1 MQIAGFGDET
11 FDLGLEVARMLPTL
25 QTGRPGES
33 GPGPTPAQHIRG
45 HPMLPALLNLLQN
58 LLLPLLIGVI
68 AAGGLVACLVG
79 RRPRHAARRHA
90 GAAARAPAEAVARPT
105 SPAVVATAAVDQAV
119 TAAAARTVPPRTP
132 PPSPAPCLPLR
143 ADLLLVDDSAVVRA
157 KLRRLFEPAGYSIT
171 QAKDGA
177 EALALL
183 ERGRYGVMV
192 TDLEMPRLDGVGLI
206 RATQTMPACAGMP
219 ILAITGHDDL
229 QSQLSQLQAVTGI
242 YRKPWID
249 DDLLGHV
256 QVLAPPSL
264 SVDLIAE
271 EA

>member
-1 MQIAGFGDET
+1 
-11 FDLGLEVARMLPTL
+11 
-25 QTGRPGES
+25 
-33 GPGPTPAQHIRG
+33 
-45 HPMLPALLNLLQN
+45 MLPALLNFLQN
-58 LLLPLLIGVI
+58 LLLPLLVGV
-68 AAGGLVACLVG
+68 AVVAGLVVFLVG
-79 RRPRHAARRHA
+79 RQPRRR
-90 GAAARAPAEAVARPT
+90 RQPVARPGAGALART
-105 SPAVVATAAVDQAV
+105 SADV
-119 TAAAARTVPPRTP
+119 TARPTAPDSMGTDMGDRAATKVEVAAAP
-132 PPSPAPCLPLR
+132 PPALPSATGPALPLQ

-171 QAKDGA
+171 LAKDGA

-183 ERGRYGVMV
+183 EQGRYAVMV

-206 RATQTMPACAGMP
+206 RATQAMPACAGMP

-256 QVLAPPSL
+256 QMLTPPSL
-264 SVDLIAE
+264 RAELAAE